1 MPYKTRED
9 LKRHV
14 VEAFA
19 VRDEVYRICFFGR
32 EAEGQ
37 HDTYSDIDMIVYSQ
51 DLAKTQAHYRQVF
64 ATISPIRAT
73 FPLVGSP
80 EGYSEMV
87 MLRDYSPYQKI
98 DFSIGDWGKQDWLLL
113 TLYERPEP
121 PQPPSTILEPLDI
134 RQDVAYKLM
143 DVLFSIARFT
153 KCLFRHD
160 IDMYRR
166 WESITDLTLVML
178 YEKYFGW
185 QTETLKR
192 RLGPYESKQLITA
205 LSSEDREWI
214 YKIRSPDANLN
225 LAQSYQNS
233 IALFVAL
240 SRQKAA
246 YFGVT
251 LDEDFIAYMMDFM
264 DTEMARYH
272 EEEKGGRGV

>member
-1 MPYKTRED
+1 MPYKTRD
-9 LKRHV
+9 TLKRHV
-14 VEAFA
+14 IEAFA
-19 VRDEVYRICFFGR
+19 AQDEVYRICFFGR

-37 HDTYSDIDMIVYSQ
+37 HDAYSDIDMIVYSQ
-51 DLAKTQAHYRQVF
+51 DPAKTQAHYRRIF

-73 FPLVGSP
+73 FPLGGSP

-153 KCLFRHD
+153 KCLFRYD

-185 QTETLKR
+185 ETETLKK
-192 RLGPYESKQLITA
+192 RLGSYESKQLDA
-205 LSSEDREWI
+205 VLDSGDREWVH
-214 YKIRSPDANLN
+214 KIRPPGANLN

-233 IALFVAL
+233 IGLFVAL

-246 YFGVT
+246 YYGAT
-251 LDEDFIAYMMDFM
+251 LDEDFIAYMTNFM
-264 DTEMARYH
+264 DTEMACYH
-272 EEEKGGRGV
+272 EEENGRRDI

>member
-1 MPYKTRED
+1 MPYKTRD
-9 LKRHV
+9 TLKRHV
-14 VEAFA
+14 IDAFA
-19 VRDEVYRICFFGR
+19 AQDEVYRICFFGR

-37 HDTYSDIDMIVYSQ
+37 HDAYSDIDMIVYSQ
-51 DLAKTQAHYRQVF
+51 DPVKTKAHYRQVF

-73 FPLVGSP
+73 FPLGGSS

-87 MLRDYSPYQKI
+87 MLQEYNPYQKI

-121 PQPPSTILEPLDI
+121 PRPPSTTLEALDI

-166 WESITDLTLVML
+166 WESITDLTLVIL

-185 QTETLKR
+185 QTETWKK
-192 RLGPYESKQLITA
+192 RLGPYESKHLVTA
-205 LSSEDREWI
+205 LDSGDRAWVH
-214 YKIRSPDANLN
+214 KIRSPDANLN

-233 IALFVAL
+233 IALFIAL

-246 YFGVT
+246 YFGVA

-264 DTEMARYH
+264 DMEMARYH
-272 EEEKGGRGV
+272 EEENGCRSV